1 MAVTRVRELRWLRL
15 DSSGK
20 GGNNQSAAAE
30 AGLRQ
35 GSAGCQGTAAEGL
48 LAQGT
53 RGERMKGVLANPPP
67 LFK

>member
-1 MAVTRVRELRWLRL
+1 MTTAGTRARELRWLRL

-20 GGNNQSAAAE
+20 GGSNQSATSE

-35 GSAGCQGTAAEGL
+35 GSAGCQGTVAEGL

-53 RGERMKGVLANPPP
+53 KGGGGGGGGEE
-67 LFK
+67 